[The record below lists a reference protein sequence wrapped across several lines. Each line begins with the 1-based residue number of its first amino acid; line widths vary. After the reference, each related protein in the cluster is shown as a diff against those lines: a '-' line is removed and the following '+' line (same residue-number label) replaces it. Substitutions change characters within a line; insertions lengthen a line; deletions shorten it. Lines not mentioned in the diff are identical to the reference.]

1 MKTLKKNNEKPIQN
15 SLTHISLYDGV
26 LVTPENHV
34 DLISSSSQATR
45 PSSAVM
51 RNNHNNNNNNN
62 SNNNNNDNNTSNIHS
77 YFNFNLA
84 MKDSHLS
91 GLLSAANLHSPG
103 VMYPPQNSGSPAG
116 TPPLQVQ
123 GPLSTGTLSNESS
136 PMSDKSGEMPPQHF
150 VQHIQQQQQ
159 QQYGEMR
166 GYHENKMYH
175 QGAGDVKLSTEY
187 MMPGR
192 VIQEDRGEFT
202 TANGK
207 RLPIFN
213 QLSDPVC

>member
-1 MKTLKKNNEKPIQN
+1 
-15 SLTHISLYDGV
+15 
-26 LVTPENHV
+26 
-34 DLISSSSQATR
+34 
-45 PSSAVM
+45 
-51 RNNHNNNNNNN
+51 
-62 SNNNNNDNNTSNIHS
+62 
-77 YFNFNLA
+77 
-84 MKDSHLS
+84 
-91 GLLSAANLHSPG
+91 
-103 VMYPPQNSGSPAG
+103 MYPPQNNGSPAG

-136 PMSDKSGEMPPQHF
+136 PMSDKSGDVPPQF

-166 GYHENKMYH
+166 GYHDNKLY
-175 QGAGDVKLSTEY
+175 QPGDVKLSTEY
-187 MMPGR
+187 MLPGR

>member
-1 MKTLKKNNEKPIQN
+1 MNHENP
-15 SLTHISLYDGV
+15 HISNCTHL
-26 LVTPENHV
+26 
-34 DLISSSSQATR
+34 QATR
-45 PSSAVM
+45 PSAAV
-51 RNNHNNNNNNN
+51 
-62 SNNNNNDNNTSNIHS
+62 NNTSNIHS

-84 MKDSHLS
+84 LKDSHLS

-103 VMYPPQNSGSPAG
+103 VMYGAASGGSPAG

-136 PMSDKSGEMPPQHF
+136 PMSDKSGEVPPHHL
-150 VQHIQQQQQ
+150 VQHIQQ
-159 QQYGEMR
+159 YGDMR
-166 GYHENKMYH
+166 GYHDNKMY
-175 QGAGDVKLSTEY
+175 QGGSTAGEVKLSTEY
-187 MMPGR
+187 MLPGR

>member
-1 MKTLKKNNEKPIQN
+1 MWQDYENSRITLTLKI
-15 SLTHISLYDGV
+15 LTPS
-26 LVTPENHV
+26 PP
-34 DLISSSSQATR
+34 QATR
-45 PSSAVM
+45 PSAAV
-51 RNNHNNNNNNN
+51 
-62 SNNNNNDNNTSNIHS
+62 NNTSNIHS

-84 MKDSHLS
+84 LKDSHLS

-103 VMYPPQNSGSPAG
+103 VVYPTQNAASPAG

-136 PMSDKSGEMPPQHF
+136 PMSDKSGEVPTQQLVKHLQH
-150 VQHIQQQQQ
+150 QQQHQQ

-166 GYHENKMYH
+166 GYHEKMY
-175 QGAGDVKLSTEY
+175 QGSGDVKLSTEY
-187 MMPGR
+187 MLPGR